1 MKIKII
7 LTFII
12 NIIII
17 IITSLIT
24 LFRRTI
30 VCFALNIDKI
40 SHEGMVV
47 YRIFFTF
54 LFRIL

>member
-7 LTFII
+7 ITII
-12 NIIII
+12 NIII

-24 LFRRTI
+24 LFRKT